1 MYILGVVNS
10 AADGGFPLQ
19 MSLPVTPKHVSYYD
33 DCNGWRPSVSEDVMI
48 DLGVRCMHVLLSDR
62 VVVWSEKWNML
73 KVDRGVLVVGRM
85 EDEALSETAVFAVGE
100 WRQCYEA
107 WSRGDHEIEAQVE
120 GVF

>member
-1 MYILGVVNS
+1 M
-10 AADGGFPLQ
+10 
-19 MSLPVTPKHVSYYD
+19 
-33 DCNGWRPSVSEDVMI
+33 SEDVVI

-73 KVDRGVLVVGRM
+73 KVDRGVLVVGHT
-85 EDEALSETAVFAVGE
+85 EDGALSETALFAVGE
-100 WRQCYEA
+100 WRQCYQA